1 MGSNNRDPLG
11 AVDFY
16 FLIAF
21 ILLTENNF
29 RFFARN
35 KGFVNAHLSLFL
47 TSYSS
52 PSLTLQSKNLLIK
65 PSRKSRGPVSRL
77 RSNRGCSIEKLSAL
91 GKLTRVLLINS
102 CSAKTYILI
111 STSTPAGKLRLIK
124 ESMVLA
130 VGSSI
135 SIKRL

>member
-65 PSRKSRGPVSRL
+65 PSRKSRGLVSRFIGKSEAE
-77 RSNRGCSIEKLSAL
+77 RECNFPL